1 MNTYPLTISTPD
13 GRVFSGE
20 AQGLFVRAA
29 LGDIAILAGHIP
41 LMTTVRP
48 GQCRIRLPEGQERK
62 ATIAGGL
69 LTVGREGTILMTQEW
84 HEEPSKDR

>member
-1 MNTYPLTISTPD
+1 MTTYPLTISTPD
-13 GRVFSGE
+13 GRVFSGD

-41 LMTTVRP
+41 LMTTVKP
-48 GQCRIRLPEGQERK
+48 GVCRVQLPEGRELR

-84 HEEPSKDR
+84 HEEKKA